1 MNYVKNRYG
10 DLTDVTV
17 CIEKKSAR
25 IPKKLPKLNSIIRSV
40 KKDTVVVFYSVD
52 RFSRN
57 VKEGLELLDRIID
70 KEGSWYFIKEA
81 VSSDEYV
88 KDPIKKQVVVM
99 ALMNAEIESQQISNR
114 VTRTVRFRKDNKL
127 PTGPLYGIRLCYD
140 NKAMCYKVVT
150 VPEEK
155 KVIDEIIEE
164 LTRFQ
169 LECAQLVDD
178 DDRIQSHDLVSY
190 VLRYLN
196 HKGYKYRNGKNFTR
210 RHVNNIMKLI
220 DSNVISYQTR

>member
-1 MNYVKNRYG
+1 
-10 DLTDVTV
+10 
-17 CIEKKSAR
+17 
-25 IPKKLPKLNSIIRSV
+25 
-40 KKDTVVVFYSVD
+40 
-52 RFSRN
+52 

-114 VTRTVRFRKDNKL
+114 VTRTIRFRKDNKL

-140 NKAMCYKVVT
+140 NKAKSYKVVT

-155 KVIDEIIEE
+155 KVIDEIVEE
-164 LTRFQ
+164 LTRYQ
-169 LECAQLVDD
+169 LEQAQLVDND
-178 DDRIQSHDLVSY
+178 DKFERWNLVSHI
-190 VLRYLN
+190 VRYLN
-196 HKGYKYRNGKNFTR
+196 HKGYKSRNGKKFTS
-210 RHVNNIMKLI
+210 RHVNNIMKLL